1 MLTRPTWFSECHRS
15 ENMILDWVRQVRP
28 FVSVPLLT
36 RILQIYICRYNIISG
51 VGAIFMRD
59 RHSHFNEK
67 VVIKSSLNFKNDTM
81 RSCQVINLS
90 TFCNSSQTTVTLMIL
105 KRLQHYSQMAS
116 GTPCPRCA
124 HAWLSW
130 QYLSGSFITVSLLTR
145 LDEASS
151 IVQWKATWNGNSN
164 TLHQPPTHA
173 CFFHYLT
180 RHTWFC
186 RNTPCSCHSSVH
198 VHSSHRFLLFTTV
211 LLEGFRWPAALSQL
225 QSVNQNLE
233 ICIIG
238 FRSLISFIY

>member
-1 MLTRPTWFSECHRS
+1 MLTRPAWLSECHRN
-15 ENMILDWVRQVRP
+15 ENMILDRVRQVRP
-28 FVSVPLLT
+28 FVSFPLLT

-51 VGAIFMRD
+51 FGAIFMRD

-90 TFCNSSQTTVTLMIL
+90 TFCTSSQTTVTLMIL

-130 QYLSGSFITVSLLTR
+130 RYLSGSFITVSLLTS

-151 IVQWKATWNGNSN
+151 SVRQKATWNGNSN
-164 TLHQPPTHA
+164 TLNNAPAAHA

-198 VHSSHRFLLFTTV
+198 VDSSHRFLLFTSV
-211 LLEGFRWPAALSQL
+211 LLEGFRWPAALS
-225 QSVNQNLE
+225 
-233 ICIIG
+233 
-238 FRSLISFIY
+238 

>member
-1 MLTRPTWFSECHRS
+1 MLTRPTWLSECHRS

-151 IVQWKATWNGNSN
+151 IMQWKATWNGNSN
-164 TLHQPPTHA
+164 TLNNA
-173 CFFHYLT
+173 
-180 RHTWFC
+180 
-186 RNTPCSCHSSVH
+186 
-198 VHSSHRFLLFTTV
+198 
-211 LLEGFRWPAALSQL
+211 PAAHTRLFLSL
-225 QSVNQNLE
+225 SYTAHLVL
-233 ICIIG
+233 
-238 FRSLISFIY
+238 